1 MSYLARV
8 SFIIGTIFCLTILGC
23 GPSSKTTELSEQEVA
38 KAFFDAIYNKK
49 DLKKALLFTSTKL
62 KTEVKKYKTAKHL
75 ARKLL
80 NMSFDSVKLETSA
93 TDVQILDEFSTKVT
107 LNVLFTGLRDGKIF
121 KDYKKVRVVKEN
133 DVWLVDKI

>member
-1 MSYLARV
+1 MSNVTRA
-8 SFIIGTIFCLTILGC
+8 SFIIGTIFCLTVLGC
-23 GPSSKTTELSEQEVA
+23 SPSSKETVLSEQEVA

-49 DLKKALLFTSTKL
+49 DLKKALLLGSTKL

-80 NMSFDSVKLETSA
+80 NMSFDSVKLETSS
-93 TDVQILDEFSTKVT
+93 TDVQILDEFSTQVT
-107 LNVLFTGLRDGKIF
+107 LTVLFTGLRDGKTF

-133 DVWLVDKI
+133 DIWLVDKI